1 MTRLDRMVLE
11 VGATDLHKLD
21 GLPASLRLAALMLAR
36 LKRGRLDI
44 ILPDGRTLRFNGSI
58 PGPHGEI
65 IVHDLAFTR
74 PVFSKGDIG
83 FAESFMDQKFDTP
96 DLATLL
102 EYFTVNFE
110 DAGKL
115 VVGGRFARFLNG
127 IRHMLRANT
136 KKGSKR
142 NILAHYDLG
151 NDFYAR
157 WLDPTMTYSSA
168 IYSSIDQSLED
179 AQLAKYRSI
188 ARNLN
193 LKPGDHILEIGS
205 GWGGFAEVAAKE
217 YGARITSITISDAQ
231 HAYATKR
238 IADAGLSGQV
248 EILMK
253 DYRDV
258 RGQFDG
264 VASIEMFEA
273 VGEEYWPSYFGKIAE
288 VLKPGGR
295 AALQII
301 TIEDDTFERYRKRA
315 DFIQH
320 YIFPGGMLPSVKRLR
335 EETSAVGLAFDVDAM
350 FGKSYAR
357 TLAEWAKRFELA
369 WDDIKGGKFNESFRR
384 LWLYYLAYCEAGFR
398 TGRIDV
404 GQFVLTKP
412 KALIS
417 SPEQSRRE
425 PSCAAKDPVD

>member
-1 MTRLDRMVLE
+1 MTRMDRMVQE
-11 VGATDLHKLD
+11 VGANDLHKLD
-21 GLPASLRLAALMLAR
+21 RLPASLRFAAMVIAR
-36 LKRGRLDI
+36 FRHGRLDMV
-44 ILPDGRTLRFNGSI
+44 LPDGRTLRFEGKE
-58 PGPHGEI
+58 PGPEGEL
-65 IVHDLAFTR
+65 IVHDQKFVRTVA
-74 PVFSKGDIG
+74 SKGDIG
-83 FAESFMDQKFDTP
+83 FAEAFMDQKFDTP

-110 DAGKL
+110 AAGKFA
-115 VVGGRFARFLNG
+115 VGGRLARFFNAL
-127 IRHMLRANT
+127 RHNLLRSNT

-168 IYSSIDQSLED
+168 LFTAKDQALEE
-179 AQLAKYRSI
+179 AQREKYRSI

-193 LKPGDHILEIGS
+193 LKPGDHVLEIGS
-205 GWGGFAEVAAKE
+205 GWGGFAEMAAKE
-217 YGARITSITISDAQ
+217 FGARVTSITISDAQ
-231 HAYATKR
+231 HAYAVKR
-238 IADAGLSGQV
+238 IADAGLSDKV
-248 EILMK
+248 EIVLR
-253 DYRDV
+253 DYRDLK
-258 RGQFDG
+258 GQFDA

-301 TIEDDTFERYRKRA
+301 TIADAYFDRYRQRA

-320 YIFPGGMLPSVKRLR
+320 YIFPGGMLPSIARLR
-335 EETSAVGLAFDVDAM
+335 EETAHAGMDFSVDQM
-350 FGKSYAR
+350 FGKAYAR
-357 TLAEWAKRFELA
+357 TLGEWAKRFDRA
-369 WDDIKGGKFNESFRR
+369 WDKIQGGKFDEEFRR

-398 TGRIDV
+398 TGRINV

-412 KALIS
+412 
-417 SPEQSRRE
+417 
-425 PSCAAKDPVD
+425 V

>member
-11 VGATDLHKLD
+11 VGPNDLHKLD
-21 GLPASLRLAALMLAR
+21 RLPASLRLAAFIISR
-36 LKRGRLDI
+36 LKKGRLDMV
-44 ILPDGRTLRFNGSI
+44 LPDGRTLRFTGQQ
-58 PGPHGEI
+58 PGLNAEL
-65 IVHDLAFTR
+65 IVHDLKFIR
-74 PVFSKGDIG
+74 PVLSKGDIG
-83 FAESFMDQKFDTP
+83 FAEAFMDQKFDSP

-102 EYFTVNFE
+102 RYFNDNWE
-110 DAGKL
+110 DADRL
-115 VVGGRFARFLNG
+115 VIGGVISRIITKIG
-127 IRHMLRANT
+127 HMMRANT

-151 NDFYAR
+151 NEFYTQ

-168 IYSSIDQSLED
+168 IFSSDDQDLMD

-188 ARNLN
+188 ADNLK
-193 LKPGDHILEIGS
+193 LKPGDHVLEIGS

-217 YGARITSITISDAQ
+217 YGARVTSITISDAQ

-238 IADAGLSGQV
+238 MKDAGLDGQV
-248 EILMK
+248 EIVMR

-258 RGQFDG
+258 KGQFDA

-273 VGEEYWPSYFGKIAE
+273 VGETYWPSYFAKIAE

-301 TIEDDTFERYRKRA
+301 TIDDKYFELYRQRA

-320 YIFPGGMLPSVKRLR
+320 YIFPGGMLPSERRLR
-335 EETSAVGLAFDVDAM
+335 EETANVGLAFDVDRM
-350 FGKSYAR
+350 FGLSYAR
-357 TLAEWAKRFELA
+357 TLAEWAKRFDLA
-369 WDDIKGGKFNESFRR
+369 WDRIKGGKFDESFRR

-398 TGRIDV
+398 TRRIDV

-412 KALIS
+412 
-417 SPEQSRRE
+417 E
-425 PSCAAKDPVD
+425 

>member
-1 MTRLDRMVLE
+1 MTRLDRMVQE

-21 GLPASLRLAALMLAR
+21 RLPASLRLAALLLTR
-36 LKRGRLDI
+36 LKHGRLDI
-44 ILPDGRTLRFNGSI
+44 ILPDGRTLRFTGSA

-65 IVHDLAFTR
+65 IVHDLAFIR
-74 PVFSKGDIG
+74 PVYSKGDIG

-102 EYFTVNFE
+102 EYFTINFE
-110 DAGKL
+110 DAGRL
-115 VVGGRFARFLNG
+115 AVGGSIARFFHGL
-127 IRHMLRANT
+127 RHMLRANT

-157 WLDPTMTYSSA
+157 WLDATMTYSSA
-168 IYSSIDQSLED
+168 IYSSAGQSLED

-193 LKPGDHILEIGS
+193 LKAGDHVLEIGS
-205 GWGGFAEVAAKE
+205 GWGGFAEVAARE
-217 YGARITSITISDAQ
+217 YGARVTSITISDAQ

-248 EILMK
+248 EIVLR

-258 RGQFDG
+258 RGQFDA

-288 VLKPGGR
+288 VLKPGRR

-301 TIEDDTFERYRKRA
+301 TIDDHYFDGYRKRA

-320 YIFPGGMLPSVKRLR
+320 YIFPGGMLPSERRLR
-335 EETSAVGLAFDVDAM
+335 EETAAVGLGFEIDAM

-357 TLAEWAKRFELA
+357 TLGEWAKRFDLA
-369 WDDIKGGKFNESFRR
+369 WDEIKGGKFNESFRR

-412 KALIS
+412 
-417 SPEQSRRE
+417 
-425 PSCAAKDPVD
+425 

>member
-1 MTRLDRMVLE
+1 MTRLDRMVQE
-11 VGATDLHKLD
+11 VGPNDLHKLD
-21 GLPASLRLAALMLAR
+21 RMPASLRIAALLIAR
-36 LKRGRLDI
+36 LKKGRLDI
-44 ILPDGRTLRFNGSI
+44 TLPDGRTLRFQGSE

-65 IVHDLAFTR
+65 IAHDLAFTR
-74 PVFSKGDIG
+74 PVLDKGDIG
-83 FAESFMDQKFDTP
+83 FAESFMDQKFDSP

-102 EYFTVNFE
+102 QYFTVNWD

-115 VVGGRFARFLNG
+115 TIGNAIARFFAN
-127 IRHMLRANT
+127 ISHMMRANT

-151 NDFYAR
+151 NDFYAL

-168 IYSSIDQSLED
+168 IFASPEQSLED
-179 AQLAKYRSI
+179 AQLAKYHSI
-188 ARNLN
+188 ARNLA
-193 LKPGDHILEIGS
+193 LKPGDHVLEIGS

-217 YGARITSITISDAQ
+217 YGARVTSVTISDAQ

-238 IADAGLSGQV
+238 IADAGLADRV
-248 EILMK
+248 EIAMR
-253 DYRDV
+253 DYRDIE
-258 RGQFDG
+258 GQFDA

-273 VGEEYWPSYFGKIAE
+273 VGEEYWPSYFGKIAQ

-301 TIEDDTFERYRKRA
+301 TIDDKEFEPYRKRA

-320 YIFPGGMLPSVKRLR
+320 YIFPGGMLPSERRLR
-335 EETSAVGLAFDVDAM
+335 EETAAAGLTFEVDRM
-350 FGKSYAR
+350 FGLDYAR
-357 TLAEWAKRFELA
+357 TLREWAKRFELA
-369 WDDIKGGKFNESFRR
+369 WDQIKGGKFDEQFRR
-384 LWLYYLAYCEAGFR
+384 MWLYYLAYCDAGFR

-412 KALIS
+412 
-417 SPEQSRRE
+417 
-425 PSCAAKDPVD
+425 VDKS

>member
-1 MTRLDRMVLE
+1 MERMVLN
-11 VGATDLHKLD
+11 VSGPADLHKLD
-21 GLPASLRLAALMLAR
+21 KLPASLSLLAMFLSRLP
-36 LKRGRLDI
+36 RGRLDMTV
-44 ILPDGRTLRFNGSI
+44 PDGRTLRFNGKE
-58 PGPHGEI
+58 PGPHGEL
-65 IVHDLAFTR
+65 IVHDPKFVRSVLT
-74 PVFSKGDIG
+74 KGDIG
-83 FAESFMDQKFDTP
+83 FAEVFMDGKVDTP
-96 DLATLL
+96 DLPALL
-102 EYFTVNFE
+102 EYFNDNWE

-115 VVGGRFARFLNG
+115 AIGNSIARFFANL
-127 IRHMLRANT
+127 RHMLRSNS

-151 NDFYAR
+151 NEFYSA

-168 IYSSIDQSLED
+168 LFSSKDQSLQD
-179 AQLAKYRSI
+179 AQLEKYRSI
-188 ARNLN
+188 ARNLQ
-193 LKPGDHILEIGS
+193 LKPGHHVLEIGS

-217 YGARITSITISDAQ
+217 FGARVTSITISDAQ

-238 IADAGLSGQV
+238 MKDAGLDGQV
-248 EILMK
+248 EIVMR

-258 RGQFDG
+258 TGQFDA

-301 TIEDDTFERYRKRA
+301 TIDDKYFDGYRRRA
-315 DFIQH
+315 DFIQT
-320 YIFPGGMLPSVKRLR
+320 YIFPGGMLPSPQRLK
-335 EETSAVGLAFDVDAM
+335 EETERAGMTFATDQM

-357 TLAEWAKRFELA
+357 TVDEWAKRFDRA
-369 WDDIKGGKFNESFRR
+369 WDRIKGGKFDEQFRK
-384 LWLYYLAYCEAGFR
+384 LWLYYLAYCSAGFR

-412 KALIS
+412 
-417 SPEQSRRE
+417 
-425 PSCAAKDPVD
+425 D